1 MNNVIITA
9 GATILLALTSL
20 LHASE
25 LENQQPQ
32 SGASDMKQS
41 GSGLQRMS
49 PEERQRFN
57 DDLQN
62 RSGTVYPDHD
72 QIESRRQVMREKM
85 QERLQRADTDGDG
98 SLSRIEAT
106 LNMPG
111 LARHFDDVDTNHD
124 GVITIDEMKAVYEK
138 KREVPDQKADKAKE
152 NDALLPADKKRSHKG
167 EASGSTDKPKR
178 GKKPQPRNE
187 STSPDNVSLS

>member
-1 MNNVIITA
+1 MNNVILTA

-25 LENQQPQ
+25 LENQQQP
-32 SGASDMKQS
+32 GANDMKQS

-111 LARHFDDVDTNHD
+111 LARHFDAIDTNHD

-138 KREVPDQKADKAKE
+138 KREVSEKADKAK
-152 NDALLPADKKRSHKG
+152 
-167 EASGSTDKPKR
+167 
-178 GKKPQPRNE
+178 
-187 STSPDNVSLS
+187 